1 MNKNQIK
8 HNAILIDLL
17 QKKDK
22 LALYSD
28 NITKKKS
35 ELDQYILQLE
45 ELLKKININQAETYN
60 KINSIKDK
68 YLQDSSTKG
77 FHNDVQ
83 MTHEISIEQKKLENI
98 NSAKEEILKNI
109 INLRIK
115 QEHLTLMIDKILFDN
130 SVMLNTIIL
139 NLNNLSNLISDN
151 K

>member
-1 MNKNQIK
+1 M
-8 HNAILIDLL
+8 
-17 QKKDK
+17 
-22 LALYSD
+22 S
-28 NITKKKS
+28 
-35 ELDQYILQLE
+35 
-45 ELLKKININQAETYN
+45 
-60 KINSIKDK
+60 
-68 YLQDSSTKG
+68 
-77 FHNDVQ
+77 
-83 MTHEISIEQKKLENI
+83 HEISIEQKKLESI